1 MNKYL
6 FSIILATTLSNS
18 IFAIEGTTEP
28 TLKKGDQWVLET
40 RSNKLSPTNSE
51 VLYFMSS
58 DAINTYNA
66 RQFGDWDSFSIVDT
80 RNLERLNTGDTLEI
94 VKPRFNNKETLVGGS
109 LYLGNTNFWI
119 SLDKSFIRI
128 VLSQDIDLLNTIS
141 NKLNDL

>member
-18 IFAIEGTTEP
+18 IFATDYPTKP
-28 TLKKGDQWVLET
+28 TLNKGDQWVLET

-94 VKPRFNNKETLVGGS
+94 VKPRFNNKIYEVKLMNGF
-109 LYLGNTNFWI
+109 NRNRNFFI
-119 SLDKSFIRI
+119 ITDDLKNNFKQMELDK
-128 VLSQDIDLLNTIS
+128 
-141 NKLNDL
+141 